1 MRAAGQATAIR
12 FLFLSDAYVDHPSFG
27 TTVIGRCLEAAG
39 YCVAIIS
46 QPDCKPEYPT
56 IVHNHILK
64 QLFPNVPVVFAGIK
78 ASMRHLTHYDYW
90 QDKLRRY
97 ILYDAGADLILRYGR

>member
-1 MRAAGQATAIR
+1 M
-12 FLFLSDAYVDHPSFG
+12 SDAYVDHPSFG
-27 TTVIGRCLEAAG
+27 TTVIGLCLEAAG
-39 YCVAIIS
+39 YRVAIVS

-56 IVHNHILK
+56 IVHNRILK
-64 QLFPNVPVVFAGIK
+64 QLFPDVPVVFADIK